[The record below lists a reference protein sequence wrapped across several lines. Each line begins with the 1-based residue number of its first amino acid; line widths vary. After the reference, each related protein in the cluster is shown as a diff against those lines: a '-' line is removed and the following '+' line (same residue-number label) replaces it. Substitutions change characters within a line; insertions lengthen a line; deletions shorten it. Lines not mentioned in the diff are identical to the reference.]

1 MVKQGFDII
10 KDHKNIAKNTNL
22 TFAGRPRMF
31 NRRVTDEDIPDYQEN
46 LHKTGVETKGQT
58 EYPDWDEGMVK
69 WCRDE
74 FFEFQDSARDPKA
87 FRNGSLAASVA
98 ENKMA
103 ADSSR
108 ERPPREL
115 VRFVMARMA
124 LEPRTKQ

>member
-1 MVKQGFDII
+1 
-10 KDHKNIAKNTNL
+10 
-22 TFAGRPRMF
+22 
-31 NRRVTDEDIPDYQEN
+31 
-46 LHKTGVETKGQT
+46 
-58 EYPDWDEGMVK
+58 MVK

-98 ENKMA
+98 ASVAENKMA
-103 ADSSR
+103 ADSSK

-124 LEPRTKQ
+124 HEPRTKQKTKSKWKAYTESRVDRKGKG

>member
-1 MVKQGFDII
+1 M
-10 KDHKNIAKNTNL
+10 
-22 TFAGRPRMF
+22 
-31 NRRVTDEDIPDYQEN
+31 EW
-46 LHKTGVETKGQT
+46 KTRNCF

-103 ADSSR
+103 ADSSK

-115 VRFVMARMA
+115 VRFVLARMA
-124 LEPRTKQ
+124 LEPRTKQKTKPKWKAYTESRVDRKGKGKRPFMIPLFHEAYCSLWRKPETL